1 MIGHANITLLGT
13 IVADPEMVNGNQLM
27 KLRVAINERTKNG
40 ETKASFFNIES
51 WREKLNESLGKI
63 PMKGKNVLITGNV
76 YEDRW
81 EKDGKT
87 FKDYPVRLDKLIFTD
102 KKSDSDSSNTDE
114 NPGF

>member
-13 IVADPEMVNGNQLM
+13 IVADPEIVQDGKLM
-27 KLRVAINERTKNG
+27 KLRIAINERTKNG
-40 ETKASFFNIES
+40 ETRASFFNIES
-51 WREKLNESLGKI
+51 WREKLNESLSKI

-81 EKDGKT
+81 EKDGKN
-87 FKDYPVRLDKLIFTD
+87 FKDYPVRLDKIIFTD
-102 KKSDSDSSNTDE
+102 KKEKTEDD

>member
-51 WREKLNESLGKI
+51 WREKLNESLSKI

-87 FKDYPVRLDKLIFTD
+87 FKDYPVRLDKFIFTD
-102 KKSDSDSSNTDE
+102 KKSDSESSSADE

>member
-13 IVADPEMVNGNQLM
+13 IVADAETINDGKLM
-27 KLRVAINERTKNG
+27 KLRVAINERTKDG

-51 WREKLNESLGKI
+51 WREKLNQSLSNI

-87 FKDYPVRLDKLIFTD
+87 FKDYPVRLDKIIFTD
-102 KKSDSDSSNTDE
+102 KKSDSSNSDE

>member
-81 EKDGKT
+81 EKDGT
-87 FKDYPVRLDKLIFTD
+87 RFKDYPIRLDKLILVD
-102 KKSDSDSSNTDE
+102 KKEKPQDE
-114 NPGF
+114 DPGF